1 MPESKNAW
9 RFSVAA
15 VLQVVLPLKR
25 KVLFLCSQPL
35 QLLFWSR
42 DKGQHVKMN
51 RCCSVHRQS
60 RPVLRS
66 KQHQLLHKIISSSRT
81 TGCSPL
87 FEADTLLIERDLS
100 LCQSSFPV
108 SEVNCYHRNTD
119 KIKGVVYTLRSH
131 TIGVT
136 GTSFLGRLKF
146 PGRIQQL
153 WEAPVSSTQTAAVWY
168 HLHVI

>member
-51 RCCSVHRQS
+51 RCCSLHRQS

-146 PGRIQQL
+146 TGRIQQC

>member
-9 RFSVAA
+9 RFS
-15 VLQVVLPLKR
+15 VVLPLKR
-25 KVLFLCSQPL
+25 KVLFLCSQSL

-42 DKGQHVKMN
+42 NKGQHVKMN
-51 RCCSVHRQS
+51 HCCSVHRQS
-60 RPVLRS
+60 RLVLRS

-119 KIKGVVYTLRSH
+119 KIKGVVYTLCSH

-146 PGRIQQL
+146 TGRIQQL
-153 WEAPVSSTQTAAVWY
+153 
-168 HLHVI
+168 